1 MITFFNRAKLFTCD
15 NQTAAADIWGRLES
29 KGIEYKVITNQNV
42 SSLRKN
48 IRFHQIQKSSMGGI
62 PASYYN
68 DAPQYT
74 YIVYVKKQDLSK
86 AKELCSI

>member
-1 MITFFNRAKLFTCD
+1 MITLFNRAKLFTCD
-15 NQTAAADIWGRLES
+15 NQMAAADIWGRLES
-29 KGIEYKVITNQNV
+29 KGIEYKVVTNQSI
-42 SSLRKN
+42 SSFRKN
-48 IRFHQIQKSSMGGI
+48 IRFNQIQKASMGGI